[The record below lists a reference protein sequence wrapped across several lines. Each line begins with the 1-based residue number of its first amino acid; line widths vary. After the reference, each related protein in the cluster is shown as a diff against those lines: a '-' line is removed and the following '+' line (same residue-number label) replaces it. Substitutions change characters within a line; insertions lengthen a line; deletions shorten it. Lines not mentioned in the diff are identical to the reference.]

1 MNAMVEKIS
10 FDTLPQAMAEV
21 IERVSRMEAL
31 LEKHFNIESSSSPE
45 DNPNH
50 RFGVKG
56 LQEYHPDHPAA
67 PTIYGW
73 VRNNL
78 IPYYKVGKKLFFKK
92 GEIDAWLDAGRN
104 KTDEELASE
113 AIDYINGRRTRR

>member
-1 MNAMVEKIS
+1 MTVTFEN
-10 FDTLPQAMAEV
+10 LPQAVSELHTKIDKLLHEKAEQK
-21 IERVSRMEAL
+21 EADYL
-31 LEKHFNIESSSSPE
+31 LTVPQLM
-45 DNPNH
+45 DY
-50 RFGVKG
+50 
-56 LQEYHPDHPAA
+56 LPDHPAA
-67 PTIYGW
+67 PTVYGW

-113 AIDYINGRRTRR
+113 AIDYINGRRTR

>member
-1 MNAMVEKIS
+1 
-10 FDTLPQAMAEV
+10 
-21 IERVSRMEAL
+21 MEAL
-31 LEKHFNIESSSSPE
+31 KNKSTFNDIPGMLDMLMEKVNRLEYLLEQKYNVTPAEPK
-45 DNPNH
+45 DNPSY
-50 RFGVKG
+50 RFCMKE
-56 LQEYHPDHPAA
+56 LQEYLPDHPAA
-67 PTIYGW
+67 PTVYGW

-113 AIDYINGRRTRR
+113 AIDYINGRRTR